1 MPLHLSIISPVYK
14 AEGIITELVRRIKA
28 AVGQITEEYEIIL
41 VEDGSPDNSW
51 NEMIIESEKDKRVK
65 SVKLSRNFGQH
76 YAITAGLDLAQGEW
90 VIVMDCDLQD
100 QPEEIE
106 GMLHVARQ
114 GSSIVLARR
123 GVRTDGVFKKMSS
136 KTFYSVL
143 TYLTGTKQDSS
154 VANFGIYHRSV
165 VDAIKQLREP
175 IRYFPTMV
183 RWVGFKK
190 TYIDIEHGHR
200 FSGSTSYN
208 WNKLF
213 RLALDI
219 ILANSDKPIRLIVK
233 FGFFISIAAFL
244 FGIYNIF
251 LYLNDQISVP
261 GYTSLLLSVWFL
273 GGLMMMVLGIIGL
286 YVGKI
291 FEGVK
296 NRPVYIIEKIINS

>member
-1 MPLHLSIISPVYK
+1 MHLSIISPVYK
-14 AEGIITELVRRIKA
+14 ASGIIPELVRRIKS
-28 AVGQITEEYEIIL
+28 AVGKITDDYEIIL

-51 NEMIIESEKDKRVK
+51 NEMVAESQKDQRIK

-90 VIVMDCDLQD
+90 VAVMDCDLQD

-106 GMLHVARQ
+106 RMLQVAKQ
-114 GSSIVLARR
+114 GASIVLARR
-123 GVRTDGVFKKMSS
+123 VVRSDGFFKKMSS
-136 KTFYSVL
+136 KTFYTVL
-143 TYLTGTKQDSS
+143 SYLTGTKQDPS

-190 TYIDIEHGHR
+190 TYVDIEHGQR

-208 WNKLF
+208 WSKLF

-244 FGIYNIF
+244 FGIYNVF
-251 LYLNDQISVP
+251 LYMNHQISVP

-296 NRPVYIIEKIINS
+296 NRPVYIVEKIINS